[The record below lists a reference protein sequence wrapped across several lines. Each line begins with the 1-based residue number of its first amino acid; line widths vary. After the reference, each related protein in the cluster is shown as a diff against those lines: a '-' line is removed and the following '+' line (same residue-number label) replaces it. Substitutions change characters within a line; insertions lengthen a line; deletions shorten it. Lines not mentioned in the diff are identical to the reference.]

1 MLQKLKF
8 KPGFNKQ
15 DTESGA
21 EGQWTDG
28 DFVRFR
34 YGLPEKT
41 VNITNF
47 IGVYDNYITKEECN
61 KAIQLYQNQDK
72 FNNTINRIGGEKASI
87 LQKQDQQFFA
97 AENNVDVWWE
107 SLKPMMFNFD
117 LAWQH
122 YVKNVG
128 ARAAY
133 GVPFHFTCLKIQKTL
148 PTEGYHVWHI
158 EHGKGFDNEPRAFV
172 FSIYLNNVEDGGET
186 EFLHFS
192 KRVKPKTGRIV
203 IWPAAF
209 PYLHRGNP
217 PLSGEKYILT
227 SWMMLRS

>member
-1 MLQKLKF
+1 M
-8 KPGFNKQ
+8 N
-15 DTESGA
+15 E
-21 EGQWTDG
+21 
-28 DFVRFR
+28 R
-34 YGLPEKT
+34 T

-47 IGVYDNYITKEECN
+47 IGVYDNYILPEECN
-61 KAIQLYQNQDK
+61 KAIKLYEDQNK
-72 FNNTINRIGGEKASI
+72 FNNTVNRIGGEKASI

-97 AENNVDVWWE
+97 APNNIDIWWE
-107 SLKPMMFNFD
+107 SLKPIMVNFD
-117 LAWQH
+117 LAWTH

-128 ARAAY
+128 ADDAY
-133 GVPFHFTCLKIQKTL
+133 GSPFNFTNLKIQKTL

-158 EHGKGFDNEPRAFV
+158 EHGKGFENESRAFV
-172 FSIYLNNVEDGGET
+172 FSIYLNDVKEGGET

-217 PLSGEKYILT
+217 PLSGEKYIVT
-227 SWMMLRS
+227 SWIMLR

>member
-1 MLQKLKF
+1 M
-8 KPGFNKQ
+8 N
-15 DTESGA
+15 
-21 EGQWTDG
+21 
-28 DFVRFR
+28 
-34 YGLPEKT
+34 EKT

-47 IGVYDNYITKEECN
+47 IGIYDNYITKEDCN
-61 KAIQLYQNQDK
+61 KAIQLYENQNK
-72 FNNTINRIGGEKASI
+72 FNQTINRIAFENASV

-97 AENNVDVWWE
+97 ANNNIDVWWE
-107 SLKPMMFNFD
+107 SLKPMMLNFD
-117 LAWQH
+117 LAWNH
-122 YVKNVG
+122 YVTNVG
-128 ARAAY
+128 AKEAY
-133 GVPFHFTCLKIQKTL
+133 DGIPFHFTSLKIQKTL

-172 FSIYLNNVEDGGET
+172 FSIYLNDVEEGGET

-209 PYLHRGNP
+209 PYLHRGNT

-227 SWMMLRS
+227 SWMLLRGV